1 MVRVK
6 SCEED
11 GSRGHDYCKLC
22 NIYVYNDNM
31 KVFVVEVLHV
41 CSFVDHLKAY
51 HVIPTHKYIIVHYN
65 DLYSHGVLHIK
76 EKNSRLYVV
85 ESSYFCNYE

>member
-11 GSRGHDYCKLC
+11 GSRGHDYC
-22 NIYVYNDNM
+22 NIYVYNDM

-51 HVIPTHKYIIVHYN
+51 HVIPIHKYIIVHYN
-65 DLYSHGVLHIK
+65 DLYSHEVLHIK

>member
-22 NIYVYNDNM
+22 NIYVYNDM
-31 KVFVVEVLHV
+31 KLFVVEVLHV

-65 DLYSHGVLHIK
+65 ESMIFIHIK

-85 ESSYFCNYE
+85 ESSFCNYE